1 MRVLVPV
8 ALTSRPIGTKFLS
21 RDVYHNVVELAATG
35 WPSAE
40 MYRVLKRTSRLLDL
54 HSSDRVSH
62 NLQPIVPSAS

>member
-21 RDVYHNVVELAATG
+21 RDVYHAVELAATG